1 MVKFIRKT
9 LYLLF
14 QILTRPVF
22 VGVENIP
29 EEGAC
34 ILATNHLSVLDAPLI
49 LCVQKRNDFTALIAR
64 KHKKNIAFRFL
75 VDTVKGI
82 WIDRY
87 LLEVQPLKEI
97 ITHLKKG
104 GLLGVSPE
112 GTRSLT
118 HQLIKAKEGVAYLA
132 AKTNTPILPIA
143 VTGTEDASWKIVF
156 LQRPRVNVRFG
167 KPFLLPPLDAGDR
180 NGALERATD
189 EIMCRI
195 ASMLPRK
202 YWGVYGSHPRLKE
215 ILQEEAALA

>member
-1 MVKFIRKT
+1 MLRFIRKT
-9 LYLLF
+9 LYVLF

-22 VGVENIP
+22 KGVENIP
-29 EEGAC
+29 AKGAC

-49 LCVQKRNDFTALIAR
+49 LCVQERDDFTALIAR

-97 ITHLKKG
+97 ISHLKKG

-132 AKTNTPILPIA
+132 AKTNTPIVPVA
-143 VTGTEDASWKIVF
+143 VTGTEDASMKIVL
-156 LQRPRVNVRFG
+156 LQRPKVKVEFG
-167 KPFLLPPLDAGDR
+167 KPFHLPPLDQDNR
-180 NGALERATD
+180 NGALEKATD

-195 ASMLPRK
+195 ASMLPQK
-202 YWGVYGSHPRLKE
+202 YWGVYSSHPRLKE
-215 ILQEEAALA
+215 LIQEGATPA

>member
-1 MVKFIRKT
+1 MVRFIRKT
-9 LYLLF
+9 LYVLF

-22 VGVENIP
+22 MGVENIP
-29 EEGAC
+29 EKGAC

-49 LCVQKRNDFTALIAR
+49 LCIQKRDDFTALIAR
-64 KHKKNIAFRFL
+64 KHKKNIVFRFL
-75 VDTVKGI
+75 VDMVKGI

-132 AKTNTPILPIA
+132 AKTNTPIVPVA

-167 KPFLLPPLDAGDR
+167 KPFRLPPIDPGDR
-180 NGALERATD
+180 NGALEQATD

-195 ASMLPRK
+195 ASLLPAK
-202 YWGVYGSHPRLKE
+202 YWGVYSNHPRLKT
-215 ILQEEAALA
+215 LLKEEAAPA